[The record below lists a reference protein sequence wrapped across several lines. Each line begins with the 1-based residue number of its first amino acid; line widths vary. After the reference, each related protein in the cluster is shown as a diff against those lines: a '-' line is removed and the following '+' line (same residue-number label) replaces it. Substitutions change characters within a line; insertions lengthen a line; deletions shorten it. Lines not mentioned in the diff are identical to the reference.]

1 MDFPQYRRYTTGS
14 SYFKIVD
21 ERNFIEVQF
30 IGDKTVVYKITA
42 HQYPEMLRIQDML
55 NFQFD
60 GVVEMDKEEIANL
73 EVRILEV

>member
-30 IGDKTVVYKITA
+30 VGDKVVLYKVTA
-42 HQYPEMLRIQDML
+42 HQYPEILRIQDML
-55 NFQFD
+55 NYQLD
-60 GVVEMDKEEIANL
+60 GVVEMDEDEIVNFEARVL
-73 EVRILEV
+73 KH

>member
-1 MDFPQYRRYTTGS
+1 MDFPQYRRYTTGN

-30 IGDKTVVYKITA
+30 IGDNTVVYKITA